1 MAKKQ
6 ETKIEVEE
14 PQIEEIVVETAPV
27 VEQPKTRERVKP
39 KDEWEI
45 KDRIYLLK
53 DGKKPL
59 SRSIKSANIYY
70 FDEEKGYERE
80 LKYCQNQKTPFV
92 DEMKGDQRLEHIVFR
107 SGSLFVE
114 KEKTTL
120 QKLLSLYHPH
130 RDQIYEEYK
139 PAKLAEDEIDI
150 LEMQVDALTAARNID
165 IDMAEAIMRVE
176 KGYEREIKYCE
187 NQRTPFVDEMKGDQR
202 LSHIIFRSGALFV
215 PKNKTVLQKMLSLY
229 HPHKDKIYYEWQPA
243 KKAADQIEVLN
254 LEVDALVAARSVE
267 IDMAEA
273 IMRAEVGSKVD
284 TLSSKELRR
293 DLLVFAKKNPKLF
306 LELADDENVMLRNFG
321 IKAVEDGILRLSS
334 DQRNFLWGSN
344 GRKLMVIPFDEHPY
358 TALAHWFKTDEGMEI
373 YSNIEKRLNQ

>member
-6 ETKIEVEE
+6 ETKKAEVE
-14 PQIEEIVVETAPV
+14 PQVETMVETV
-27 VEQPKTRERVKP
+27 VTEKPKARERVKP
-39 KDEWEI
+39 SNEWEI
-45 KDRIYLLK
+45 KDRMYYLK
-53 DGKKPL
+53 GGKKPL
-59 SRSIKSANIYY
+59 SRSIKSANVYY
-70 FDEEKGYERE
+70 FDEELGYERE

-92 DEMKGDQRLEHIVFR
+92 DEMVGDQRLEHIIFR

-130 RDQIYEEYK
+130 KDTIYYEHQPSAIAEE
-139 PAKLAEDEIDI
+139 EIDV

-176 KGYEREIKYCE
+176 KG
-187 NQRTPFVDEMKGDQR
+187 
-202 LSHIIFRSGALFV
+202 SGV
-215 PKNKTVLQKMLSLY
+215 S
-229 HPHKDKIYYEWQPA
+229 E
-243 KKAADQIEVLN
+243 
-254 LEVDALVAARSVE
+254 
-267 IDMAEA
+267 
-273 IMRAEVGSKVD
+273 
-284 TLSSKELRR
+284 LSSKELRR
-293 DLLVFAKKNPKLF
+293 DLLVFARNNPKLF

-321 IKAVEDGILRLSS
+321 IRAVEAGILRLSS